1 MNATTYTITTAK
13 GSHTGTL
20 RAVCDWQA
28 EHQGA
33 RAVIACGDLEVD
45 VDGVDF
51 DADDLPE
58 CMFDVKALLAAEETT
73 R

>member
-1 MNATTYTITTAK
+1 MNPTYTITTAK
-13 GSHTGTL
+13 GSFAGTL
-20 RAVCDWQA
+20 RAVCDWQS

-33 RAVIACGDLEVD
+33 RAVIACGSVEVD

-51 DADDLPE
+51 DADELSS
-58 CMFDVKALLAAEETT
+58 VVSTVRALFAAEVAA